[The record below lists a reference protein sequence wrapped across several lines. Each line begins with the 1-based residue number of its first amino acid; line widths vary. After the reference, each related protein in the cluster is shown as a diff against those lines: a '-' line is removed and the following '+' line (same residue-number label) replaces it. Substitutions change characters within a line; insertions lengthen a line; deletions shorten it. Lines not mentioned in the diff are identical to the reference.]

1 LDAYTILTRLDF
13 LIILVYKLK
22 AVNGRR
28 LSLQALVVP
37 EAVEVNYFSIL
48 RRKVGR
54 YLPTGYYCFKKQ
66 VPSKVLIV
74 ILGQSEVAPRSK
86 NRPLKV

>member
-54 YLPTGYYCFKKQ
+54 YLPTGITALK
-66 VPSKVLIV
+66 SKYL
-74 ILGQSEVAPRSK
+74 ARF
-86 NRPLKV
+86 

>member
-1 LDAYTILTRLDF
+1 MDAYTILTRLDF

-37 EAVEVNYFSIL
+37 GAVEVKNSIFN
-48 RRKVGR
+48 RKLTVIFQQGITAVNSK
-54 YLPTGYYCFKKQ
+54 YLVRF
-66 VPSKVLIV
+66 
-74 ILGQSEVAPRSK
+74 
-86 NRPLKV
+86 